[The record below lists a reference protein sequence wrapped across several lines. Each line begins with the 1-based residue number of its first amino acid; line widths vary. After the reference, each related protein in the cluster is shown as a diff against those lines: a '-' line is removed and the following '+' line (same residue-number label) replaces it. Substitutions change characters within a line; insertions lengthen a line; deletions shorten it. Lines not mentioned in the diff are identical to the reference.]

1 MPDANDPA
9 QQGPTQQGPT
19 QQGEAPKI
27 IVDSDWKSQAQ
38 QEKQRLAHAEAK
50 KKAEAASGEGPP
62 DPNAPVTISDL
73 IKMMATQAMMY
84 LGAYPDPQTG
94 KAMVALDVAK
104 LHVDLLGVLKE
115 KTEGNL
121 SEEEDK
127 LLTGLVHELR
137 LQYVEVS
144 ETIAKAIQEGKISP
158 MGGAGG
164 PGGDLGSA
172 MGGSAAGG
180 SAMGGPGG
188 AAPGGVSP

>member
-1 MPDANDPA
+1 MSDPSN
-9 QQGPTQQGPT
+9 PSP
-19 QQGEAPKI
+19 EAPKI

-38 QEKQRLAHAEAK
+38 QEKQRLADEEAK
-50 KKAEAASGEGPP
+50 KKADAATGEGPA
-62 DPNAPVTISDL
+62 DPNAPVTMSDL

-84 LGAYPDPQTG
+84 MGAYPDPQTG

-121 SEEEDK
+121 DEDEDK

-158 MGGAGG
+158 TGGPGGNLNPAEGAGGGMGGGAGG
-164 PGGDLGSA
+164 PIMS
-172 MGGSAAGG
+172 
-180 SAMGGPGG
+180 
-188 AAPGGVSP
+188 